1 MLLSFAMFGNS
12 INQVYAEKW
21 KERAM
26 KECKPIL
33 LWRENMV
40 QAVQQE
46 QFIPVE
52 EYLAKERGGCEK
64 HEWYNGE
71 CFAMAGGTRWHNIL
85 SSRIISALVEHLDGT
100 PCTPYMAD
108 FRLSIEAHQHYVYPD
123 IMVVCNE
130 SSYIADDMAN
140 NAEIVLEVLSKG
152 TESYDRGQKFLH
164 YQSVPL
170 LREYIL
176 VSQDAMQV
184 EIYRRRE
191 GGRWEYQRLTQPSDA
206 LFFEAIN
213 CSIVLEK
220 LYRSIPL

>member
-1 MLLSFAMFGNS
+1 MMQA
-12 INQVYAEKW
+12 IK
-21 KERAM
+21 KER
-26 KECKPIL
+26 
-33 LWRENMV
+33 
-40 QAVQQE
+40 
-46 QFIPVE
+46 FINID
-52 EYLAKERGGCEK
+52 EYLAAERGGSEK
-64 HEWYNGE
+64 HEWYKGE

-85 SSRIISALVEHLDGT
+85 SSRIVTALVEHLDGT

-123 IMVVCNE
+123 IMVVCKE
-130 SSYIADDMAN
+130 SSYVADDMAN

-191 GGRWEYQRLTQPSDA
+191 GGRWEYQRLTRPSDA
-206 LFFEAIN
+206 LFFETID

-220 LYRSIPL
+220 LYSSIPL

>member
-1 MLLSFAMFGNS
+1 MQA
-12 INQVYAEKW
+12 AE
-21 KERAM
+21 
-26 KECKPIL
+26 
-33 LWRENMV
+33 
-40 QAVQQE
+40 QE
-46 QFIPVE
+46 LFLTE
-52 EYLAKERGGCEK
+52 EKYLAVEREGEER
-64 HEWYNGE
+64 HEWYRGE
-71 CFAMAGGTRWHNIL
+71 CFAMAGGTRRHNIL
-85 SSRIISALVEHLDGT
+85 SSRIIAALVERLDDT

-123 IMVVCNE
+123 IMVICNE

-176 VSQDAMQV
+176 VSQEAMQV
-184 EIYRRRE
+184 EVYRRRE
-191 GGRWEYQRLTQPSDA
+191 NGRWEYQRLTRPA
-206 LFFEAIN
+206 EILFFETVD
-213 CSIVLEK
+213 CSISLDK